1 MNKSSSAKHTATEL
15 RYPLRKRL
23 ETSRAMPN
31 KITRAEHGVRNAV
44 LQLRAIVPEDAM
56 TSELLGTE
64 REGLAVRIRDD
75 GLALTVGYLCLEA
88 EQIWLRNGAGTTSPA
103 HVIAQDT
110 ESGLALVRA
119 DLPLGDVVARTGTL
133 DHVAAS
139 QSLQVVNS
147 PTDVA
152 TACTVVA
159 ISEFAGRWE
168 YLIDEALYTVPACDN
183 WGGAALVDADGT
195 LIGIGS
201 LFLELPGPRGESV
214 YGNLFVPV
222 ELIMPHVDDLCRHGA
237 RRTPALP
244 WLGWMIQEHEGQLV
258 VVGIYPDGPAQRA
271 GIRVEDTVS
280 AVNGRPVNQLADLF
294 RTTWQTGAAGVDV
307 PVTLAG
313 DRAPREV
320 LVASVDRNGF
330 FQKLASGPV
339 N

>member
-1 MNKSSSAKHTATEL
+1 MPKKI
-15 RYPLRKRL
+15 
-23 ETSRAMPN
+23 SR
-31 KITRAEHGVRNAV
+31 IEHGVRDAV
-44 LQLRAIVPEDAM
+44 MQLRAIIPDDAM

-88 EQIWLRNGAGTTSPA
+88 EQIWLSDRAGNTSPA

-110 ESGLALVRA
+110 ESGLALVRP
-119 DLPLGDVVARTGTL
+119 DLPLGNGVARTGTL
-133 DHVAAS
+133 EHVDATR
-139 QSLQVVNS
+139 SLQVVNS
-147 PTDVA
+147 PNDLA
-152 TACTVVA
+152 IPCTVVA

-183 WGGAALVDADGT
+183 WGGAALVDPDGT

-201 LFLELPGPRGESV
+201 LFLELPGPKGEPV

-222 ELIMPHVDDLCRHGA
+222 ELIMPHVDDLCLRGA
-237 RRTPALP
+237 RRTPAPP
-244 WLGWMIQEHEGQLV
+244 WLGWMIQEHEGELV

-280 AVNGRPVNQLADLF
+280 AVNGQPVNQLADLF

-313 DRAPREV
+313 GHAPREV

-330 FQKLASGPV
+330 FQQRAVGPV